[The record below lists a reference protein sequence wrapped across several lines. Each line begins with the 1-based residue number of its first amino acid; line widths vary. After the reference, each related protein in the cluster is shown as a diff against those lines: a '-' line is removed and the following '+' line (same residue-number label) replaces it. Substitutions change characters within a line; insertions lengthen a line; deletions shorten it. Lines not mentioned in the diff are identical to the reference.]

1 MTNSKKRIL
10 IPLGCLAILFIMIIG
25 ISYAY
30 YVADVKGNTSIE
42 PSLQL
47 KSGYLSIQYNEKDAS
62 ISGNGT
68 AETNYKKTFTIK
80 NDGVADTYFGIWIKD
95 YDVYKLDE
103 NNNKIYTETNENGE
117 EIDVSYFERPQDW
130 TYILGFVSDTNSD
143 NKIDNEDEIETI
155 IKTGT
160 LPTEDAAII
169 TSYPIAIGEERS
181 LQLIITYAETDEIQN
196 ADRGKVLSFNVN
208 VTQALNN
215 LESAQEGTLL
225 YAIKNN
231 VYSETNTSISTK
243 LIEPTLLNATDYT
256 IPGQAVTSENEAI
269 ITSTEDDYGT
279 SYYFRGAVTNN
290 YVNYSGMCW
299 RIVRVQGDGT
309 IKLIL
314 ADEKG
319 LCNADTYSVN
329 NRTTAFINDDKTY
342 MYSEDSSETGVTYA
356 SSNIPGELSTWMAS
370 KITDTSDLVTT
381 EWCNDMSISSIF
393 SYGYDDNGEEDES
406 LTDYTDLYYG
416 AYGRL
421 ENKTTASPSLKCN
434 AKGINDSKAIRY
446 ESNIGLLTA
455 DEVAF
460 AGGANGT
467 ANSTYYLST
476 NANGGWYWT
485 MSPYY
490 FDVVYDS
497 PYVWG
502 VGLSGILNH
511 YYVVNAHAVR
521 PAVVLQSNVTIKNG
535 GVGTQTNPYEIN

>member
-196 ADRGKVLSFNVN
+196 ADMGKVLSFNVN
-208 VTQALNN
+208 VTQALDN
-215 LESAQEGTLL
+215 LENAKEGTLL

-299 RIVRVQGDGT
+299 RIVRIQGDGT
-309 IKLIL
+309 IKLVL

-319 LCNADTYSVN
+319 LCNADTYSTN
-329 NRTTAFINDDKTY
+329 NTITAFINDNKQY
-342 MYSEDSSETGVTYA
+342 MYSPNSSETGVPYA

-370 KITDTSDLVTT
+370 KISDTSDLVTT
-381 EWCNDMSISSIF
+381 EWCNDMSISNILGVF
-393 SYGYDDNGEEDES
+393 FDYGPKKRIQVNS
-406 LTDYTDLYYG
+406 
-416 AYGRL
+416 
-421 ENKTTASPSLKCN
+421 TASPSLKCN

-446 ESNIGLLTA
+446 VSNIGLLTA

-460 AGGANGT
+460 AGGVYST
-467 ANSTYYLST
+467 KENSTFYLSA
-476 NANGGWYWT
+476 NAKGNHWT
-485 MSPYY
+485 MSP
-490 FDVVYDS
+490 FSFTDGDDKFNIFLVFFS
-497 PYVWG
+497 G
-502 VGLSGILNH
+502 TLSDIGAD
-511 YYVVNAHAVR
+511 YSCAVR
-521 PAVVLQSNVTIKNG
+521 PAVVLKSNVTIKNG